1 MSYWDTSVLVKLS
14 VTEADSVRFV
24 ALAGVVTRIV
34 TATIGRLESHTVF
47 RRREAEGSLKVGEAA
62 VLSADLDRD
71 VAVGKIVGQSADAN
85 VEREFTVV
93 LERCFSAVPPVFIRT
108 NDALHLASAKVAGE
122 TEFVTADGRQRDA
135 AVLLGFTVLP

>member
-24 ALAGVVTRIV
+24 ALAGLATRIV

-108 NDALHLASAKVAGE
+108 NDALHLASAKAAGE
-122 TEFVTADGRQRDA
+122 TEFVTTDGRQRDA
-135 AVLLGFTVLP
+135 ALLLGFTVLP